1 MSTIVTRADKDSP
14 LTNTEVDA
22 NFTNLNTDKVEKSG
36 DTLTGDLAF
45 GDNVKAT
52 FGASNDLEIY
62 HDGSSSY
69 ITEQGTGNLRIS
81 GTNLNLQ
88 STAGDIYLRGINNAE
103 VDIRYD
109 NAIKLATTSSGVD
122 VTGTLVAD
130 GLTVDGDVL
139 LDKTETGA
147 NKVLINAASGNN
159 SRLVFCEGA
168 SATEKYNIGFQS
180 SDASFTIYHSASNSM
195 RLTLLNNGHINFF
208 EDTGTTA
215 KLTWDASDEE
225 LQFKDNVKAEF
236 GDSGDFDIKHD
247 GTNTFV
253 VNRTGA
259 LTIRNNDDNSD
270 ILIQTDDGS
279 GGFTN
284 YFTADGSTGE
294 AILYHYGSEKLKSQS
309 TGIDVTG
316 TLVSDNAQFGTSGIS
331 SFSVDLLGDSGS
343 GFAEIGRIKLI
354 RSNYDPTGVAASIDF
369 HRGGNP
375 SDGAIYFSTNQ
386 GVSGDNTKHRLGIT
400 DDGDIEFYED
410 TGTTAKLTW
419 DASDEELQFKD
430 NVKAEFGD
438 GSDLQISHNGTNN
451 SINGFTG
458 QLQIANYANDNDVR
472 ILTDDG
478 SGGATDY
485 FKAQGSTGE
494 AQLYHYGSEK
504 LATKSTGI
512 DVTGAVTA
520 DRLTVTSGSSL
531 DNIVQVFGGG
541 TIYAGLGVDGTGAV
555 LTAGSSGAADADLI
569 VKTSTGGTET
579 QRARFNDNG
588 DISFYEDTGT
598 TAKFFW
604 DSSTERLG
612 IGNVAPAT
620 TLDVTGTVTAD
631 GATIDGTL
639 NVTSNALNLT
649 SSSPVFTIT
658 DSDTSAYHQLNG
670 SSSFGSLF
678 LTIDRGSSGLGGGF
692 YIQRNANTPS
702 LLIANSTGD
711 ISFYED
717 TGTSQNFYW
726 DASTSRLGLGTTS
739 PGADI
744 HVSKA
749 VPNIRWAD
757 SGASGVNQIYQSG
770 SSFVLDCDPT
780 NLDASSK
787 IIFKVDNSEQM
798 RIDSSG
804 RLGIG
809 TTAPLSDIHIAKS
822 APIIRMQDTDNDSY
836 AMIMYNT
843 ASGGLLLRSD
853 ENQATGTTGS
863 NIIFETDS
871 SEAMRIDSSGRLGIG
886 TTTPA
891 TVLHVENGASSYA
904 WTPNART
911 AAIIEGNN
919 SSGTTLSIVGK
930 ATGYSGIFFGDEAEE
945 ASGQILYDHTVT
957 AMRFA
962 TTTAEKMRLDSSG
975 NLLVGTTDNSPENNS
990 SGTLADDGIAL
1001 MNAGYISACNYGAA
1015 SLFLNRTSTDGTIVD
1030 FRKNGAT
1037 VGFIGT
1043 NTGQIYIGRDD
1054 TGIRFTS
1061 GDDALLP
1068 VSANSGAL
1076 RSGAIDLGRSYSTF
1090 RNLYLSGG
1098 VYLGGTGSANLLND
1112 YEEGTFTADIKDS
1125 NDNLAKITVGTG
1137 KYTKIGNVVTVTV
1150 SAFVNSVS
1158 QTFTGYPYID
1168 FPFAVA
1174 NGRDTQC
1181 SVAYLQGVGT
1191 AQTLFVSSDER
1202 IKFATDTVNPSGN
1215 IATGVTF
1222 SGNLRCYFQV
1232 TLIHN

>member
-1 MSTIVTRADKDSP
+1 MSTIVTRADKDAP

-22 NFTNLNTDKVEKSG
+22 NFTNLNDDKVEKSG

-180 SDASFTIYHSASNSM
+180 SDASFTIYHSASNAM

-215 KLTWDASDEE
+215 KLTWDAS
-225 LQFKDNVKAEF
+225 
-236 GDSGDFDIKHD
+236 
-247 GTNTFV
+247 T
-253 VNRTGA
+253 
-259 LTIRNNDDNSD
+259 
-270 ILIQTDDGS
+270 
-279 GGFTN
+279 
-284 YFTADGSTGE
+284 
-294 AILYHYGSEKLKSQS
+294 
-309 TGIDVTG
+309 
-316 TLVSDNAQFGTSGIS
+316 
-331 SFSVDLLGDSGS
+331 
-343 GFAEIGRIKLI
+343 
-354 RSNYDPTGVAASIDF
+354 
-369 HRGGNP
+369 
-375 SDGAIYFSTNQ
+375 
-386 GVSGDNTKHRLGIT
+386 
-400 DDGDIEFYED
+400 
-410 TGTTAKLTW
+410 
-419 DASDEELQFKD
+419 EELQFKD

-438 GSDLQISHNGTNN
+438 GGDLQILHNGTNN

-494 AQLYHYGSEK
+494 VQLYHYGSEK

-512 DVTGAVTA
+512 DVTG
-520 DRLTVTSGSSL
+520 
-531 DNIVQVFGGG
+531 
-541 TIYAGLGVDGTGAV
+541 
-555 LTAGSSGAADADLI
+555 
-569 VKTSTGGTET
+569 
-579 QRARFNDNG
+579 
-588 DISFYEDTGT
+588 
-598 TAKFFW
+598 
-604 DSSTERLG
+604 
-612 IGNVAPAT
+612 
-620 TLDVTGTVTAD
+620 TVTAD
-631 GATIDGTL
+631 GLTVSQATSPTITINDTDSVLPLTITQDGVNASILLGSAGALTL
-639 NVTSNALNLT
+639 GVTNNSSSDALNFQTKTTTRLK
-649 SSSPVFTIT
+649 
-658 DSDTSAYHQLNG
+658 
-670 SSSFGSLF
+670 
-678 LTIDRGSSGLGGGF
+678 
-692 YIQRNANTPS
+692 
-702 LLIANSTGD
+702 IADTGD

-717 TGTSQNFYW
+717 TGTSRDFFW

-871 SEAMRIDSSGRLGIG
+871 SEAMRIGSSGRLGIG
-886 TTTPA
+886 TTAPSQHLE
-891 TVLHVENGASSYA
+891 VSGSGAQ
-904 WTPNART
+904 WARVVST
-911 AAIIEGNN
+911 
-919 SSGTTLSIVGK
+919 
-930 ATGYSGIFFGDEAEE
+930 D
-945 ASGQILYDHTVT
+945 ASGAGLKLRSGGSSDMNIQDDVGVLKFSRGSTEQMQI
-957 AMRFA
+957 
-962 TTTAEKMRLDSSG
+962 DSSG

-990 SGTLADDGIAL
+990 SGTSADDGIAL

-1015 SLFLNRTSTDGTIVD
+1015 SLFLNRTSTDGAIVD
-1030 FRKNGAT
+1030 FRKDGTTIGDMGSKDSDLYIRNGGVGLRFNDGSVSLMPAGSNGNSQDGT
-1037 VGFIGT
+1037 VFLG
-1043 NTGQIYIGRDD
+1043 
-1054 TGIRFTS
+1054 TS
-1061 GDDALLP
+1061 GA
-1068 VSANSGAL
+1068 
-1076 RSGAIDLGRSYSTF
+1076 RFKDLF
-1090 RNLYLSGG
+1090 LSGG
-1098 VYLGGTGSANLLND
+1098 VYLGGTGSANLLDD
-1112 YEEGTFTADIKDS
+1112 YEEGAWTPTLAFGGASTGITYTSRDGHYIKIGKQVTLHGSIILSSKGSSTGGATVESLPFTVG
-1125 NDNLAKITVGTG
+1125 DNLSGTTLEAGGIVSYSEDFTGTIAVGG
-1137 KYTKIGNVVTVTV
+1137 
-1150 SAFVNSVS
+1150 NSVS
-1158 QTFTGYPYID
+1158 ATNGTTQLKLKELQQTTTQTSDLADFHFQNTTSFRFSITYFT
-1168 FPFAVA
+1168 
-1174 NGRDTQC
+1174 
-1181 SVAYLQGVGT
+1181 
-1191 AQTLFVSSDER
+1191 
-1202 IKFATDTVNPSGN
+1202 
-1215 IATGVTF
+1215 
-1222 SGNLRCYFQV
+1222 
-1232 TLIHN
+1232 